1 MNEMIQRVIQQG
13 VISRKEKNLVTQ
25 TLNAKRAHL
34 TDSIRKL
41 KMELLE
47 EEQTL
52 GDVRDCLVTVGDLRV
67 EG

>member
-13 VISRKEKNLVTQ
+13 YLTDKEKSIINQ
-25 TLNAKRAHL
+25 TLNARKAHL

-41 KMELLE
+41 TMELLE
-47 EEQTL
+47 EEQAL
-52 GDVRDCLVTVGDLRV
+52 GDVRDCLVAVGDLRV

>member
-13 VISRKEKNLVTQ
+13 FISLKEKNLVTQ
-25 TLNAKRAHL
+25 TLNARKAHL

-47 EEQTL
+47 EEQAL
-52 GDVRDCLVTVGDLRV
+52 GDVRDSLVEIGDLQV

>member
-1 MNEMIQRVIQQG
+1 MEDMIQRVIQQG
-13 VISRKEKNLVTQ
+13 FISQKEKNLVTQ
-25 TLNAKRAHL
+25 TLSARKAHL

-52 GDVRDCLVTVGDLRV
+52 GDVRDALVQLGDLRV

>member
-1 MNEMIQRVIQQG
+1 MNEMIQRVLEQG
-13 VISRKEKNLVTQ
+13 YITQKEKNLITQ

-41 KMELLE
+41 TMELLE

-52 GDVRDCLVTVGDLRV
+52 GDVRDCLMAVNDLKI